1 MVRIRQVANPD
12 NPLGRDLREDLW
24 LMHNQLIGTDLTTNS
39 HLYYWWLGLGKS
51 GDYACFAGLYPK
63 FDGTPTTAFLGPAAV
78 AEKYRGQGLQRRLI
92 RARVTMARKLGIKRL
107 VTYVVR
113 SNEVSANNLIR
124 CGFSLYLPKTLWGGE
139 TSYYFEKGL

>member
-12 NPLGRDLREDLW
+12 NPLSDDLLDDLW
-24 LMHNQLIGTDLTTNS
+24 LMHDQLIGAELTTNS
-39 HLYYWWLGLGKS
+39 HLYYWWLGLGGA
-51 GDYACFAGLYPK
+51 GDYACFGGLFPK
-63 FDGTPTTAFLGPAAV
+63 FGTPTTAFLGPAAV
-78 AEKYRGQGLQRRLI
+78 SEKYRGQGLQRRLI
-92 RARVTMARKLGIKRL
+92 RTRVTMARRLGMDRI

-139 TSYYFEKGL
+139 TSYYFEKGI